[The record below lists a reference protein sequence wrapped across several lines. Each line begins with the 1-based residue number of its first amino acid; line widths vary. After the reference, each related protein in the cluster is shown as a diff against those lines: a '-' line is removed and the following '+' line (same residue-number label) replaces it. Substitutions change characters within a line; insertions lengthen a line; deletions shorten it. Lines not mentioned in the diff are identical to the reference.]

1 MIREFCLKVIN
12 FDFKCWRSDLNVERL
27 RCVFISENEVNV
39 FNVKKNKN
47 FIERNK

>member
-12 FDFKCWRSDLNVERL
+12 FDFKCWRSDLNIERF

-39 FNVKKNKN
+39 FNVKKKKI
-47 FIERNK
+47 FYRKE